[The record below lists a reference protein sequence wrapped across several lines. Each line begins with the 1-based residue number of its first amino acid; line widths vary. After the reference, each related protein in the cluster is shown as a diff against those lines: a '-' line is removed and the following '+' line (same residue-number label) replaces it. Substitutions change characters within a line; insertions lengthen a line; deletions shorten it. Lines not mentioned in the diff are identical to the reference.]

1 MGVLIIKK
9 LVFITLIVLCT
20 VFVANVGVMEP
31 GGLSTNDVINIHF
44 IEYLYNTPEHAM
56 VFAAELNIS
65 NGNPKTRDFGER
77 YMFGKLI
84 TYQYVYE
91 NMEELLLVDE
101 ERIIDE
107 TVRLLV
113 GGWYNNGNTVFSF
126 KKLKDRKVFDFSKR
140 EWVKRKEIDAI
151 KVEHTTEY
159 SNKKRISYIAY
170 RQCGDEYYFSIVR

>member
-1 MGVLIIKK
+1 MEVLIIKK
-9 LVFITLIVLCT
+9 I
-20 VFVANVGVMEP
+20 VFVALVIFCTAFVANASVVELGD
-31 GGLSTNDVINIHF
+31 LSADDVINIYF
-44 IEYLYNTPEHAM
+44 IEYLYRNPEHAM

-65 NGNPKTRDFGER
+65 NGNPKARDFGER

-113 GGWYNNGNTVFSF
+113 GGWYNNGDTIFSF
-126 KKLKDRKVFDFSKR
+126 KKLKNRKVFDFDKR
-140 EWVKRKEIDAI
+140 EWVKKKEIDAI
-151 KVEHTTEY
+151 KVKHITEY
-159 SNKKRISYIAY
+159 TNKKRTSYIAY
-170 RQCGDEYYFSIVR
+170 SQCGDEYYFSIVR